1 MHIGVT
7 LSSLPSLS
15 ALLVSAAIIAI
26 ILRRQTVHTI
36 HRLLVLY
43 CVSISVW
50 ALGRFITI
58 NAPLWF
64 GLSDQSPHSHT
75 YIYIFSIIIFAG
87 ISSVGSHWFLVGA
100 AYSRKL
106 EWLGG
111 WRRWLVYAPLLWSLA
126 FVITNPLHHLFFKQL
141 GLNSFEFGPAHVVW
155 TLMMFAL
162 MLFPMVWYMSV
173 AWQMKEAAYKKQ
185 AVVMTLASV
194 LFFVGGNLFAFS
206 RVTGIPFPLGFTFA
220 AETLSSAILF
230 YALLRMGWLDILPI
244 ALKEVFHD
252 APDSILVLNT
262 DLKLVEANRAA
273 SNLLPSLRAG
283 EPVELPGADLSQI
296 LNPGA
301 DETSPDSG
309 LELKLGE
316 SVYWVRSLRITHRVE
331 RAGFLLILT
340 DITQRKHAEEE
351 REKLI
356 GQLQEVR
363 SRLEESNREL
373 EGFAFTASHDLQEP
387 LRKILLFSDRL
398 KGKYGEQL
406 GEQGRD
412 YVERMLNAAIR
423 MQSLIEGLLTL
434 SKVTSSAQPSVPV
447 NLSEAAKEALSDL
460 EPRVEQAGGRV
471 QIEDLPTIEGDPL
484 QLRLLMQ
491 NLISNA
497 VKFRSPGRP
506 PVVRVFSMTEQ
517 SDSSQPA
524 VLSSEKV
531 CRIAVQDNGIGFDER
546 YADRIFGIFERLQS
560 RSEYD
565 GAGIGLATCRKIAER
580 HGGSIIATSEPGRGS
595 KFIITLPMRRFA

>member
-7 LSSLPSLS
+7 GSSLPSLS

-26 ILRRQTVHTI
+26 ILRRHTIHTI

-58 NAPLWF
+58 NVPFWF
-64 GLSDQSPHSHT
+64 GLSDQSPHAQI
-75 YIYIFSIIIFAG
+75 YPYIFSVIIFMA

-106 EWLGG
+106 EWLEG
-111 WRRWLVYAPLLWSLA
+111 WRRWIVYGPLAWSLIL
-126 FVITNPLHHLFFKQL
+126 VVSNPLHHLFFRQL
-141 GLNSFEFGPAHVVW
+141 SLNSFEFGPAHVVW

-162 MLFPMVWYMSV
+162 MLFPMIWYMGV

-206 RVTGIPFPLGFTFA
+206 KVTGIPFPLGFTFA

-273 SNLLPSLRAG
+273 SILLPSLRAG
-283 EPVELPGADLSQI
+283 EPVDLPGADLSKI
-296 LNPGA
+296 LNPGS
-301 DETSPDSG
+301 EESPPDSG
-309 LELKLGE
+309 SELKLRG
-316 SVYWVRSLRITHRVE
+316 SVYWVRTLPITHKLE

-340 DITQRKHAEEE
+340 DITLRKRAEEE
-351 REKLI
+351 KEKLI
-356 GQLQEVR
+356 GQLQEVG

-398 KGKYGEQL
+398 KGKYNEQI
-406 GEQGRD
+406 GDQGRD
-412 YVERMLNAAIR
+412 YLERMQNAATR
-423 MQSLIEGLLTL
+423 MQALIDGLLTL
-434 SKVTSSAQPSVPV
+434 SKVTSSAQPSVSV
-447 NLSEAAKEALSDL
+447 NLSEAAREALSDL
-460 EPRVEQAGGRV
+460 EPRIEQARGRV

-497 VKFRSPGRP
+497 LKFRAPDRP
-506 PVVRVFSMTEQ
+506 PVVRVFSLKEKEDG
-517 SDSSQPA
+517 SDEES
-524 VLSSEKV
+524 VNKRF
-531 CRIAVQDNGIGFDER
+531 CKIAVQDNGIGFDER
-546 YADRIFGIFERLQS
+546 HADRIFGI
-560 RSEYD
+560 
-565 GAGIGLATCRKIAER
+565 
-580 HGGSIIATSEPGRGS
+580 
-595 KFIITLPMRRFA
+595 

>member
-1 MHIGVT
+1 M
-7 LSSLPSLS
+7 
-15 ALLVSAAIIAI
+15 
-26 ILRRQTVHTI
+26 
-36 HRLLVLY
+36 
-43 CVSISVW
+43 SISVW

-58 NAPLWF
+58 NAPKWF
-64 GLSDQSPHSHT
+64 GLSEHTPHAQI
-75 YIYIFSIIIFAG
+75 YPYIFSVIIFMA

-106 EWLGG
+106 EWLEG
-111 WRRWLVYAPLLWSLA
+111 WRRWIVYAPLVWSLA
-126 FVITNPLHHLFFKQL
+126 FVISNPLHHLFFRQL
-141 GLNSFEFGPAHVVW
+141 SLNSFEFGPAHVVW

-162 MLFPMVWYMSV
+162 MLFPMIWYMGV

-206 RVTGIPFPLGFTFA
+206 KVTGIPFPLCFTFA
-220 AETLSSAILF
+220 AETLSSAILC

-262 DLKLVEANRAA
+262 DLKLVEAKLTA
-273 SNLLPSLRAG
+273 SVLLPALRAG
-283 EPVELPGADLSQI
+283 DPVKLPGADLSEI
-296 LNPGA
+296 LNQGR
-301 DETSPDSG
+301 EELSRDSG
-309 LELKLGE
+309 SELKLGE
-316 SVYWVRSLRITHRVE
+316 SVYWVRTLPITHKLE
-331 RAGFLLILT
+331 RAGFPLSRN
-340 DITQRKHAEEE
+340 DITSRKRAEEE

-356 GQLQEVR
+356 GQLQEVG

-373 EGFAFTASHDLQEP
+373 ESFAFTASHDLQEP

-398 KGKYGEQL
+398 KGKYGEQI

-412 YVERMLNAAIR
+412 YLERMQNAALR
-423 MQSLIEGLLTL
+423 MQSLIDGLLTL

-447 NLSEAAKEALSDL
+447 NLSEAAKDALSDL
-460 EPRVEQAGGRV
+460 EPRIEQAGGRV

-497 VKFRSPGRP
+497 VKFRSPDRP
-506 PVVRVFSMTEQ
+506 PVVRVFSISE
-517 SDSSQPA
+517 SDDS
-524 VLSSEKV
+524 
-531 CRIAVQDNGIGFDER
+531 
-546 YADRIFGIFERLQS
+546 S
-560 RSEYD
+560 RSE
-565 GAGIGLATCRKIAER
+565 
-580 HGGSIIATSEPGRGS
+580 
-595 KFIITLPMRRFA
+595 